1 MRSRHGTW
9 LTEKTLGLE
18 NPVFLATPNG
28 CRLGK
33 DCPWKHSSHP
43 GKRVDAAA
51 APSGESSKKP
61 KNKQLCRLFAETGKC
76 RFGDECQYTHD
87 SPSKKRFD
95 KSDKGG
101 KKRKEDGKKS
111 SGKKEDG
118 KKKSKKGRT
127 AGAVAEVAESES
139 ESDSSSGSG
148 LSSGSE
154 SSD

>member
-1 MRSRHGTW
+1 MAAPGDEVNGKKGKGKGKVSSGAEPPWYMVDGKDTRART
-9 LTEKTLGLE
+9 
-18 NPVFLATPNG
+18 PCVFLATPNG
-28 CRLGK
+28 CKLGK

-87 SPSKKRFD
+87 SPSKKRSD

-101 KKRKEDGKKS
+101 K
-111 SGKKEDG
+111 
-118 KKKSKKGRT
+118 
-127 AGAVAEVAESES
+127 
-139 ESDSSSGSG
+139 
-148 LSSGSE
+148 
-154 SSD
+154 